1 MDHPDPTETLQRTI
15 ALATANVADG
25 GGPFGAVV
33 RLPGG
38 ELVEGVN
45 RVTATN
51 DPTAHAEVA
60 AIREAC
66 ARSGSPELRGAVLY
80 SSCEPCPMCLSAA
93 LWARLDLVVFAAG
106 RGDAARAGFDDSA
119 STTTSPGRAA
129 TPCSPSSSTGTR
141 TRSPRSTRG
150 SPTRGAPP
158 TDPRAPRG
166 RSGQR

>member
-1 MDHPDPTETLQRTI
+1 MDHPDPTEILQRTI

-45 RVTATN
+45 RVTASN

-66 ARSGSPELRGAVLY
+66 ARTRSPDLRGAVLY
-80 SSCEPCPMCLSAA
+80 SSCEPCPMCLAAA

-119 STTTSPGRAA
+119 FYDYFARPGH

-141 TRSPRSTRG
+141 TRSTPSTRG
-150 SPTRGAPP
+150 SPTRDAPP
-158 TDPRAPRG
+158 TDRRGSPG
-166 RSGQR
+166 RSGRR